1 MKRHGYFII
10 PLLLC
15 LSFWYLVLNA
25 MLEGV
30 K

>member
-25 MLEGV
+25 MLEAT